1 MTKYFEQRLDEE
13 NIKSK
18 KVAWW
23 AFTAMTLVC
32 FALTITIMRM
42 TPLKRTEVKVLVVD
56 KNTGLPTE
64 VTSLATFETGN
75 VRQMSDIEALNKY
88 FTNQYIVAH
97 DSYNYYAIRNDYS
110 TVQIYSTQDV
120 FDDYKKK
127 FEPPVSIEK
136 QLGKDKN
143 LEISVVTIEQ
153 EDIPTPFKGE
163 EDTGVTMRA
172 RIDKTIRNGDQILSR
187 QSGIVTLTFGYD
199 ADLDMDEKARN
210 MNPLGFVVTS
220 YKFTPDMATDAVASG
235 EQQ

>member
-1 MTKYFEQRLDEE
+1 MVGIYCHD
-13 NIKSK
+13 
-18 KVAWW
+18 
-23 AFTAMTLVC
+23 
-32 FALTITIMRM
+32 
-42 TPLKRTEVKVLVVD
+42 
-56 KNTGLPTE
+56 TGLLRTHIHHHAHDSPE
-64 VTSLATFETGN
+64 KDGSQGIGGGQEHATFETGN

-110 TVQIYSTQDV
+110 TVQIYSTQEV

-136 QLGKDKN
+136 QLSKDKN

>member
-153 EDIPTPFKGE
+153 EDIPTPF
-163 EDTGVTMRA
+163 T
-172 RIDKTIRNGDQILSR
+172 
-187 QSGIVTLTFGYD
+187 
-199 ADLDMDEKARN
+199 
-210 MNPLGFVVTS
+210 
-220 YKFTPDMATDAVASG
+220 
-235 EQQ
+235 